1 MTTLILSAITVLSI
15 FLIIYHHA
23 GYPILLRLL
32 GKRRTDADSA
42 GNSTAAIDLPSIT
55 ILLPAFNE
63 ERYIADKIRNLAFL
77 DYPRDKLKILI
88 VSDGSTDSTYQRAL
102 ETLQEP
108 ECRDCS
114 IKVIEFTR
122 NRGKVAV
129 LNRMISEIDSEILA
143 LSDISALISIDALRL
158 AAQRFSDPQ
167 VAVVNGHYRLLNPGM
182 AGEQKYWEYQSR
194 LKADEASLGSVIGSH
209 GAFYL
214 IRTHLYQ
221 PLPEDTINDDFIIP
235 MEIVRQGYRSVYE
248 GDILAL
254 ELEQAKADQDSHRR
268 VRISAGNLQQ
278 ALRLWGLL
286 SPRHGGTAFTFAS
299 GKVLRVLMPYLMIIA
314 LIGSILLAPEQP
326 LFWLAAVGQI
336 AIYGLYLVLELLG
349 LGDSSKALQ
358 ALKYLLRGHFNNLRG
373 SLGYGLKALSRA
385 LRPSTAGNLTH

>member
-268 VRISAGNLQQ
+268 IRISAGNLQQ

-314 LIGSILLAPEQP
+314 LIGSILLAPEHF